1 MLADFGLSKWVHDG
15 GLLQETS
22 PVSAGSS
29 VSTGLQG
36 AGATPWMAPEL
47 LDESFGRPRVT
58 RETDVYAMGML
69 IIEVLWSDIIFCHPC
84 ADQIHAGLHW
94 FPSFL
99 W

>member
-22 PVSAGSS
+22 PISAGSS

-47 LDESFGRPRVT
+47 LDEGLGRARVT

-69 IIEVLWSDIIFCHPC
+69 IIEVSYNPIIICHR
-84 ADQIHAGLHW
+84 
-94 FPSFL
+94 
-99 W
+99 